1 MGGRRSERDAWAGVG
16 GAATW
21 ARLFCRDRRLLPTA
35 SVYGAFMDS
44 GFCEVGAEQARD
56 VSMAASLE
64 VMHPLDP
71 PPPDVLLALLARNK
85 ALEEAFRGCAMTS
98 TYYETRPEKRQTC

>member
-1 MGGRRSERDAWAGVG
+1 MDVSFGGVSCDSGKLVRGG
-16 GAATW
+16 GA
-21 ARLFCRDRRLLPTA
+21 PQP
-35 SVYGAFMDS
+35 SPEVYGGFMDT
-44 GFCEVGAEQARD
+44 GFCEVGAERARD

-85 ALEEAFRGCAMTS
+85 ALEGNYDVTVPCV
-98 TYYETRPEKRQTC
+98 